1 MQRKIQIIARRK
13 QLIGRDFCARFGG
26 MIAAQS
32 AFWQNRFTSGS
43 TVFSFNRG
51 KTHPAESSNAK
62 YRIAEDS
69 YDCEGLRDRAERILG
84 TISILIVAR

>member
-1 MQRKIQIIARRK
+1 
-13 QLIGRDFCARFGG
+13 

-32 AFWQNRFTSGS
+32 AFWLNPFTSGS

-51 KTHPAESSNAK
+51 KMHPAESSNAK
-62 YRIAEDS
+62 YRIADIS
-69 YDCEGLRDRAERILG
+69 YDGEGLRDRAGEDFSG